1 MALGCRPFSREELT
15 QAVHDNLRHLRVD
28 VLDVVNLRSMFDPHH
43 PVEGSLEA
51 PLTVLADLQRRAWYV
66 TSV

>member
-1 MALGCRPFSREELT
+1 LAAGLSREELT
-15 QAVHDNLRHLRVD
+15 QAVHDNLRKSPGD

-51 PLTVLADLQRRAWYV
+51 PLTVLADCNGRAWYV
-66 TSV
+66 TSG